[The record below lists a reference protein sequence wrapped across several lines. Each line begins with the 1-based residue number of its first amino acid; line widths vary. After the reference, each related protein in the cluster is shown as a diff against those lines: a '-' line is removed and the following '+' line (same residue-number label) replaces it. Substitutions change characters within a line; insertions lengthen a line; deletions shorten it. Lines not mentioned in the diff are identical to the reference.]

1 MRGVRLLC
9 LVMNILFMVV
19 YGELQ
24 LVKAG
29 EDARFYSKSI
39 DYDKHMELSPKL
51 NHSLCKY

>member
-1 MRGVRLLC
+1 
-9 LVMNILFMVV
+9 MVV

-51 NHSLCKY
+51 NHRLCKY